1 MFLDTNFNSLNTVLS
16 SIFKNFAESSMKYY
30 LYAKCMAVRPPVALL
45 ISKSAPLEATLP
57 TIFVYASGSCPF
69 VG

>member
-30 LYAKCMAVRPPVALL
+30 RYAKCMAVRPPVALL
-45 ISKSAPLEATLP
+45 ISKSASVGAILL
-57 TIFVYASGSCPF
+57 TILVYTSGSCPS